1 MISRRRILS
10 IVLVVLM
17 LATALTACSKPPE
30 TPPPSGGQQPPPP
43 PRDVRLNIATATT
56 GGVYYPLGNTLAQIW
71 SNNVTGV
78 RAAAQA
84 TAGTPQNIELMQNK
98 EVDVAFGQNGIA
110 YYAYTGT
117 GTYEGKAV
125 TNIRGML
132 ALYPNVMHVIAAKNA
147 NITTVA
153 DFEGKRVVPGAV
165 ASATEINSREIF
177 GAFGLNYRPEV
188 GATNLRADY
197 VGYNEAADLMKD
209 GHVQGAQ
216 IAGGLPTAA
225 VMDVMSAG
233 VAELLSL
240 GDAEIKA
247 IVEQYPW
254 YFPIT
259 IPPNTYPNQPNEV
272 RTVAVSNMLIVRED
286 LDEQLVYDL
295 TKAVYDYAADF
306 VAGHQAAKDATLA
319 NSMNGMIIP
328 VHPGAAKYFREQGI
342 EVPDIK

>member
-1 MISRRRILS
+1 MISPRKALS

-17 LATALTACSKPPE
+17 LAAVLTACAKPPVA
-30 TPPPSGGQQPPPP
+30 PPAVEQPPA
-43 PRDVRLNIATATT
+43 PRNVSINIATATT

-71 SNNVTGV
+71 TNNVKGV

-98 EVDVAFGQNGIA
+98 EVDIAFGQNGIA

-117 GTYEGKAV
+117 GTYAGKAV

-132 ALYPNVMHVIAAKNA
+132 ALYPNVMHIVAAKNA
-147 NITTVA
+147 SIKTVA

-177 GAFGLNYRPEV
+177 GAFGLNYRSEAGP
-188 GATNLRADY
+188 TNLRADY

-240 GDAEIKA
+240 GDAEIKT
-247 IVEQYPW
+247 IVEKYPW

-259 IPPNTYPNQPNEV
+259 IPANTYPNQPNEI
-272 RTVAVSNMLIVRED
+272 RTVAVSNILLVRQD
-286 LDEQLVYDL
+286 LDDQLVYDL
-295 TKAVYDYAADF
+295 TKAVYDYSADF
-306 VAGHQAAKDATLA
+306 VAGHQAAKGATLQNA
-319 NSMNGMIIP
+319 MNGMIIP
-328 VHPGAAKYFREQGI
+328 VHPGAAKFFREKGI
-342 EVPDIK
+342 AVPDIK

>member
-1 MISRRRILS
+1 MNKKLLS
-10 IVLVVLM
+10 IVLIALMAMVVL
-17 LATALTACSKPPE
+17 AGCSKPAA
-30 TPPPSGGQQPPPP
+30 PPAAEQPAPPPP
-43 PRDVRLNIATATT
+43 PKEYRVNIATATT

-71 SNNVTGV
+71 SKNIPGV

-117 GTYEGKAV
+117 GTYEGKKV
-125 TNIRGML
+125 SNIRGML
-132 ALYPNVMHVIAAKNA
+132 ALYPNVMHVVAAKNA
-147 NITTVA
+147 NIKTVA

-177 GAFGLNYRPEV
+177 AAFGLNYREEAGP
-188 GATNLRADY
+188 TNLRADY

-225 VMDVMSAG
+225 VMDMMSSGAG
-233 VAELLSL
+233 LLLSL

-247 IVEQYPW
+247 ITEKYPW

-259 IPPNTYPNQPNEV
+259 IPANTYPNQPEAIK
-272 RTVAVSNMLIVRED
+272 TVAVSNMLIVRED
-286 LDEQLVYDL
+286 LDDELVYKL

-306 VAGHQAAKDATLA
+306 VAGHQAAKDATLE

-328 VHPGAAKYFREQGI
+328 VHPGAAKYFTEKGI
-342 EVPDIK
+342 KVPDNK

>member
-1 MISRRRILS
+1 MINKRLLS
-10 IVLVVLM
+10 IMLVIALMAMAVL
-17 LATALTACSKPPE
+17 AGCSKPAAPPAGQP
-30 TPPPSGGQQPPPP
+30 TPPKEY
-43 PRDVRLNIATATT
+43 RINIATATT

-71 SNNVTGV
+71 SKNVPGV

-98 EVDVAFGQNGIA
+98 EVDIAFGQNGIA

-117 GTYEGKAV
+117 GTYAGKSV

-132 ALYPNVMHVIAAKNA
+132 ALYPNVMHVVAAKNA
-147 NITTVA
+147 KITTVA
-153 DFEGKRVVPGAV
+153 DFQGKRVVPGAV

-177 GAFGLNYRPEV
+177 GAFGLNYRSEA
-188 GATNLRADY
+188 GATNLTADY

-225 VMDVMSAG
+225 VMDVMSSG

-247 IVEQYPW
+247 IVDKYPW

-259 IPPNTYPNQPNEV
+259 IPANTYPNQPNAIK
-272 RTVAVSNMLIVRED
+272 TVAVSNMLIVRAD
-286 LDEQLVYDL
+286 LDDELVYNL
-295 TKAVYDYAADF
+295 TKAVYEYSADF
-306 VAGHQAAKDATLA
+306 VAGHQAAKDATLE
-319 NSMNGMIIP
+319 NSMSGMIIP
-328 VHPGAAKYFREQGI
+328 VHPGAAKYFKEKGI
-342 EVPDIK
+342 TVPDVK